1 MSKFLNSPQLPPGTK
16 PLPTQVAGHKYGD
29 GKIGCLEVDDGSIL
43 KHVQRPPKG
52 QRELD
57 FYDEVFK
64 SADDNTLIELRPF
77 VPEFHGVI
85 NGEKNGGVAKHQY
98 LKLENL
104 IKNLSK
110 PCVLDIK
117 MGRKT
122 YDPEASPEKV
132 ALEIAKFPPVMQLG
146 YQFSG
151 MLKFDIDKNKMV
163 KYDKYFCKKLTEKTM
178 TVEGLGEFFRQGKH
192 YRKDYIQTVIDKLK
206 SIESWF
212 LNQKKYAFYASSLLF
227 VYNASVDSTEEKDIV
242 LCSEGKEEKQDSE
255 EDKTIEKESESDNNQ
270 TDDRLSEEGSD
281 ETENMSC
288 NHSNPERSF
297 VDVRMID
304 FTHVFPSEDRDEN
317 YIFGLQNLIKH
328 LQSLLEL

>member
-1 MSKFLNSPQLPPGTK
+1 MSKFLSSPQLPPGTK

-29 GKIGCLEVDDGSIL
+29 GNIGCLEVDDGTIL
-43 KHVQRPPKG
+43 KLVQNPPNG

-57 FYDEVFK
+57 FYDEIFK
-64 SADDNTLIELRPF
+64 STYDNTLIELRSF

-85 NGEKNGGVAKHQY
+85 HGETNGGVAKHQY

-104 IKNLSK
+104 IKKLSK

-132 ALEIAKFPPVMQLG
+132 ASQIAKFPPVLQLG
-146 YQFSG
+146 YQFTG
-151 MLKFDIDKNKMV
+151 MLKFDTDKNKMV
-163 KYDKYFCKKLTEKTM
+163 KYDKYFCRKLTEKTM
-178 TVEGLGEFFRQGKH
+178 LIDGLGEFFRQGKY
-192 YRKDYIQTVIDKLK
+192 YRKDYIQAVVDKLK
-206 SIESWF
+206 SIETWF
-212 LNQKKYAFYASSLLF
+212 LNQKKYAFYASSLLL
-227 VYNASVDSTEEKDIV
+227 VYNASVDITEAQDIV
-242 LCSEGKEEKQDSE
+242 WCSEEKEEKLDSM
-255 EDKTIEKESESDNNQ
+255 EDNKIDLNYESDINQ
-270 TDDRLSEEGSD
+270 TYDRLKEEGSD
-281 ETENMSC
+281 ETGNSSF
-288 NHSNPERSF
+288 NHNNPDRSF

-328 LQSLLEL
+328 LQSLLDM